1 MEESLTETVLVP
13 AVSSDAM
20 PDTVVAAVGE
30 SFEPAPQPV
39 ITKAIITV
47 HAARRVRTFFLII

>member
-1 MEESLTETVLVP
+1 VKAPLLLLAAVFSRAGMEESLTETVLVP

-30 SFEPAPQPV
+30 AG
-39 ITKAIITV
+39 
-47 HAARRVRTFFLII
+47 

>member
-1 MEESLTETVLVP
+1 MDESLTETVLVP

-30 SFEPAPQPV
+30 AG
-39 ITKAIITV
+39 
-47 HAARRVRTFFLII
+47 